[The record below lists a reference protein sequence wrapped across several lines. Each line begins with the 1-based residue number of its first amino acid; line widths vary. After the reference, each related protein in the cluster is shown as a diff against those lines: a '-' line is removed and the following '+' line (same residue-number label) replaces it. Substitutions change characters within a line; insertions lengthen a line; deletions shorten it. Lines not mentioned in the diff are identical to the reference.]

1 MPTKKEQAKAEEAI
15 FKAGKKVL
23 VVDWFA
29 QDRLSDVMDEKI
41 TDEEYQYILDNYTA
55 YEDIRDSVINDVE
68 ELLREI
74 RASKKSKAK
83 E

>member
-1 MPTKKEQAKAEEAI
+1 MPTKKEQIAAEDI
-15 FKAGKKVL
+15 ILDVNKKVL
-23 VVDWFA
+23 VIDWYT
-29 QDRLSDVMDEKI
+29 QNRLSDVMDEKI

-74 RASKKSKAK
+74 RTAKKSKK